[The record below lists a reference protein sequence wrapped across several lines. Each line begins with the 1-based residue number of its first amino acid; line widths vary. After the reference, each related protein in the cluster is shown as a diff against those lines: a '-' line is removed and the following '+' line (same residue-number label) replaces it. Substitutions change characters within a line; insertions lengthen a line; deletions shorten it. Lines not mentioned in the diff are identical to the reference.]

1 MGRDYCIFSAQY
13 LPHMGGVERYTY
25 NLAKKLIELGNT
37 VTVVTS
43 NLQQLAEYE
52 NMEGIS
58 VYRIPCFDLLDG
70 RYPVLKCNHRFRAI
84 HQMLKCKSFDFVI
97 VNTRFYIHS
106 VYGQWFARSQGIPV
120 ITIDHGSSHLSV
132 GNPVFDFIG
141 GIYEHA
147 ITKVGQLFCKDYY
160 GVSGACVNWLK
171 HFHIEAKG
179 VLYNSV
185 DVEGIEKIFEENEK
199 KYRAAYGIDEDAVVI
214 TFTGRLLPEK
224 GIPQLV
230 SAFEQIQKVYSN
242 IYLFLAGDGGLADFV
257 KSHENEHIIL
267 LGRKSFEEVII
278 LLSETDIF
286 CLPSF
291 SEGFST
297 SILEAIVCKCY
308 VVTTERGGA
317 RETFPADDYG
327 MVIPNNNI
335 RILKDALVKAINSSA
350 KREEAVT
357 LSYNRLKNN
366 FTWDIVS
373 AKVNE
378 LS

>member
-25 NLAKKLIELGNT
+25 NLARKLIGLGNA

-52 NMEGIS
+52 NMDGIS
-58 VYRIPCFDLLDG
+58 VYRVPCLNLLDG
-70 RYPVLKCNHRFRAI
+70 RYPVLKCNRRFRAM
-84 HQMLKCKSFDFVI
+84 HRRLKGKNFDFVI

-106 VYGQWFARSQGIPV
+106 VYGQWFAKSKSIPV
-120 ITIDHGSSHLSV
+120 ITIDHGSSHLSI

-171 HFHIEAKG
+171 HFHISAKG

-185 DVEGIEKIFEENEK
+185 DVEAIEKILGENEK
-199 KYRAAYGIDEDAVVI
+199 KYRVAYGIDDEAVVI

-230 SAFEQIQKVYSN
+230 SAFEQIQKIYSN
-242 IYLFLAGDGGLADFV
+242 TYLFFAGDGGLEDFV
-257 KSHENEHIIL
+257 RSHQNKHIIP
-267 LGRKSFEEVII
+267 LGRKPFEEVMI

-317 RETFPADDYG
+317 RETFPTDDYG
-327 MVIPNNNI
+327 MVIPNNNVG
-335 RILKDALVKAINSSA
+335 ILKDALVKAINSPA

-378 LS
+378 LV

>member
-1 MGRDYCIFSAQY
+1 MAKSYCIFSAQY
-13 LPHMGGVERYTY
+13 LPNMGGVERYTY
-25 NLAKKLIELGNT
+25 NLAKKLIEMGNI

-43 NLQQLAEYE
+43 NPQELAEYE
-52 NMEGIS
+52 VMDGIS
-58 VYRIPCFDLLDG
+58 VYRLPCFDLLNG
-70 RYPVLKCNHRFRAI
+70 RYPVLKLNGRFRAI
-84 HQMLKCKSFDFVI
+84 HHNLSSRKFDLVI

-106 VYGQWFARSQGIPV
+106 VYGQWFARSQSIPV

-132 GNPVFDFIG
+132 GNPVIDFIG

-147 ITKVGQLFCKDYY
+147 ITKVGQIFCKNYY
-160 GVSGACVNWLK
+160 GVSGACVDWLK
-171 HFHIEAKG
+171 HFHIKAKG

-185 DVEGIEKIFEENEK
+185 DVESIEKVLEENEK
-199 KYRAAYGIDEDAVVI
+199 TYRALYGIDATAVVI

-224 GIPQLV
+224 GVPQLIR
-230 SAFEQIQKVYSN
+230 AFEQVQEIYSN
-242 IYLFLAGDGGLADFV
+242 TYLFLAGDGSLEDFV
-257 KSHENEHIIL
+257 KSQKNEHIIP
-267 LGRKSFEEVII
+267 LGRKPFEEVMI

-317 RETFPADDYG
+317 RETFPTDDYG
-327 MVIPNNNI
+327 MVIPNNNVG
-335 RILKDALVKAINSSA
+335 ILRNALVKAINSPV
-350 KREEAVT
+350 KREEAVE
-357 LSYNRLKNN
+357 LSYNRLKSN

-373 AKVNE
+373 EKVNE